1 MGAFS
6 DVVYPAVFVAM
17 VAVLAAGAVAYA
29 AATRGRSN
37 PGWAARGKATAE
49 TSPPSAFR
57 FARLLIIAT
66 WVARASTGIEIVA
79 IAALVGAGV
88 THPPMVML
96 VGYLVAA
103 VAVLGL
109 LGISR
114 LAAPPAPGETPEPER
129 PVLSPRQ
136 AVQADGAATMIVGVA
151 LAVVAWRLNTIV
163 NEG

>member
-1 MGAFS
+1 MRTFS
-6 DVVYPAVFVAM
+6 DVVYPAVFGAM
-17 VAVLAAGAVAYA
+17 VAVLAAGAVAYVA
-29 AATRGRSN
+29 ASRGSV
-37 PGWAARGKATAE
+37 
-49 TSPPSAFR
+49 R
-57 FARLLIIAT
+57 FARLLVVAA

-79 IAALVGAGV
+79 IGALLGAGA

-103 VAVLGL
+103 IAVLGL

-114 LAAPPAPGETPEPER
+114 LAAPPAPGETPDPER

-136 AVQADGAATMIVGVA
+136 AVQADGAAAMIVGAA